1 MHSALAFLSAHR
13 TVLMWISGLSVVM
26 FVGSLLL
33 MPVLIARA
41 PADYF
46 ARDAGQRDHTNLAL
60 KLLRNLLGGVLM
72 CAGILM
78 LVLPGQGLLMML
90 LSLSLLDIPGKHK
103 LVRRIAQKP
112 PVWRAL
118 SYFRERAHKP
128 PFEQPEQSVSSG
140 P

>member
-41 PADYF
+41 PVDYF
-46 ARDAGQRDHTNLAL
+46 ARDADEAQHGKLAL
-60 KLLRNLLGGVLM
+60 KLLRNLLGVVLL

-103 LVRRIAQKP
+103 LVQRIAQKP

-128 PFEQPEQSVSSG
+128 PFQHP
-140 P
+140 